1 MAVVRASVRLERAR
15 MTQYFRVLLQGS
27 AAPALALA
35 MSACG
40 AAPPPHASNVRTP
53 NQSEIE
59 VPRTVVTPNGASSIQ
74 DLLRDAANLAKSE
87 RWGEAAAAYERA
99 YALEPEGA
107 FGDEALWG
115 AANAHDQA
123 LQLEPALARYE
134 LVARRQPDTARG
146 HDAMVRATRL
156 LVFLG
161 RFSPAGLYAER
172 LLKKPEQL
180 SDFER
185 IAVYSARALALLEHG
200 EDQQASYFIEK
211 GRDIIDAHQLDAAG
225 RVPRDLAQLYYALG
239 EYRRVR
245 AERVVFQPMPP
256 NFGAVLEER
265 CQLLLDAQ
273 SAYSDSMRAYDAHWS
288 AMAGFRTA
296 ELYQRLHQDLL
307 AVQPPPSAD
316 TERKRQ
322 LFEGAVRTRYAI
334 LLTKAKGM
342 AEHTLAMADRTG
354 EHSEWVVRTRDAL
367 KSIDERIADEEAT
380 LAKLPYTRQDFEAYL
395 AQMEA
400 AASGSAPTPRGSSGK
415 ATLKPK
421 TRTPP
426 VAPPVS
432 GKPQASP

>member
-1 MAVVRASVRLERAR
+1 MS
-15 MTQYFRVLLQGS
+15 QYFRLLLQGS
-27 AAPALALA
+27 VALALC
-35 MSACG
+35 ACG
-40 AAPPPHASNVRTP
+40 AAAPPPKAATADSGTP
-53 NQSEIE
+53 GREIQ
-59 VPRTVVTPNGASSIQ
+59 VPRTVVTPGGASSITE
-74 DLLRDAANLAKSE
+74 LLRDAAKLAKAE

-107 FGDEALWG
+107 PGDEALWG
-115 AANAHDQA
+115 AADAHDHA
-123 LQLEPALARYE
+123 NELERALARYE
-134 LVARRQPDTARG
+134 LFARRQPETAHG

-161 RFSPAGLYAER
+161 RFAPAGLYAER

-180 SDFER
+180 GDFDR
-185 IAVYSARALALLEHG
+185 IAVFSARALSLLEQG

-211 GRDIIDAHQLDAAG
+211 GRDIIDAKQLDAAG

-288 AMAGFRTA
+288 AMAGFRIA
-296 ELYQRLHQDLL
+296 ELYQKLHRDLL

-334 LLTKAKGM
+334 LLTKAKAM
-342 AEHTLAMADRTG
+342 AEHTLSMADRTG
-354 EHSEWVVRTRDAL
+354 EHSEWVDRTRQAL
-367 KSIDERIADEEAT
+367 KSIDERIADEDVT
-380 LAKLPYTRQDFEAYL
+380 LAKLPYTRADFEAYL

-400 AASGSAPTPRGSSGK
+400 TAAGPATKPSGSAGK
-415 ATLKPK
+415 ATSKAPG
-421 TRTPP
+421 P
-426 VAPPVS
+426 V
-432 GKPQASP
+432 GASPPRKPAP

>member
-1 MAVVRASVRLERAR
+1 MS
-15 MTQYFRVLLQGS
+15 QYFRVLLQGS
-27 AAPALALA
+27 VALALG
-35 MSACG
+35 AC
-40 AAPPPHASNVRTP
+40 AAQPPPKAAAHAAGAPTR
-53 NQSEIE
+53 EIE
-59 VPRTVVTPNGASSIQ
+59 VPRTVVTPGGASSIP
-74 DLLRDAANLAKSE
+74 DLLRDAANLAKAE

-99 YALEPEGA
+99 YTLEPEGA

-115 AANAHDQA
+115 AADAHDHA
-123 LQLEPALARYE
+123 LELEPALARYE
-134 LVARRQPDTARG
+134 LVARRQPDTVQG
-146 HDAMVRATRL
+146 HDALVRATRL

-161 RFSPAGLYAER
+161 RFAPAGLYAER
-172 LLKKPEQL
+172 LLKKPELL
-180 SDFER
+180 SDLER
-185 IAVYSARALALLEHG
+185 IAVYSARALSLLERG

-245 AERVVFQPMPP
+245 AERVVFQPLPS

-296 ELYQRLHQDLL
+296 ELYQRLHDDLL

-342 AEHTLAMADRTG
+342 AEHTLAMAERVG
-354 EHSEWVVRTRDAL
+354 EHSEWVDRTGQAL
-367 KSIDERIADEEAT
+367 KGIEARIADEDAT

-400 AASGSAPTPRGSSGK
+400 AASGPAKIPAGVATKLPSKASRAPRG
-415 ATLKPK
+415 
-421 TRTPP
+421 TPP
-426 VAPPVS
+426 RPAQP
-432 GKPQASP
+432 

>member
-1 MAVVRASVRLERAR
+1 

-27 AAPALALA
+27 AHLALALA
-35 MSACG
+35 ISACG
-40 AAPPPHASNVRTP
+40 SAPPPPASNGQTP
-53 NQSEIE
+53 NEPEIE
-59 VPRTVVTPNGASSIQ
+59 VPRTVVTPGGASSIQ
-74 DLLRDAANLAKSE
+74 DLLRDAANLAKAE

-99 YALEPEGA
+99 YTLEPEGE

-354 EHSEWVVRTRDAL
+354 ERSEWVARTREAL

-400 AASGSAPTPRGSSGK
+400 AASGSAPNPSGSSGN

-421 TRTPP
+421 TP
-426 VAPPVS
+426 APPAS
-432 GKPQASP
+432 GKRKASP